1 MDFENR
7 PFIPVEEMPED
18 RKPRVA
24 LMGEFSAGKSTL
36 SNLLIGGSALPT
48 QVTATQLPPVWISGG
63 AGLPY
68 MVDVEDVRHEVDIE
82 NVDSI
87 DVETTKYLR
96 LFQDTDLLELCDL
109 MDLPGISDPSM
120 SSEVWERVLPF
131 VDMVIWCSHAT
142 QAWRQ
147 SEAAVWSTVEEEL
160 KSKSILLLTRMDK
173 ITNQRDRDRVI
184 SRVQREAAGQF
195 AGIFPISLLEAIEA
209 GDDRE
214 KWNESGAEEFTM
226 FLVDCLVRLQGD
238 AAHERLQT
246 AASRPPSEAGGGVQ
260 VRKKEAPA
268 RITPKRVMAKD
279 GLNIQPGRPE
289 PTDKDLALRLY

>member
-96 LFQDTDLLELCDL
+96 LFQDTDLVGSL
-109 MDLPGISDPSM
+109 S
-120 SSEVWERVLPF
+120 
-131 VDMVIWCSHAT
+131 VI
-142 QAWRQ
+142 
-147 SEAAVWSTVEEEL
+147 
-160 KSKSILLLTRMDK
+160 
-173 ITNQRDRDRVI
+173 
-184 SRVQREAAGQF
+184 
-195 AGIFPISLLEAIEA
+195 
-209 GDDRE
+209 
-214 KWNESGAEEFTM
+214 
-226 FLVDCLVRLQGD
+226 
-238 AAHERLQT
+238 
-246 AASRPPSEAGGGVQ
+246 
-260 VRKKEAPA
+260 
-268 RITPKRVMAKD
+268 
-279 GLNIQPGRPE
+279 
-289 PTDKDLALRLY
+289 